1 MLIKYVQRF
10 HLILFLLVI
19 TYGCSSNPNSKFDN
33 RLNEWMNGS
42 KSNERNIRQKKMFEQ
57 LYGWDKA
64 REKGMKYCKLLTEGV
79 TEQEILVTESVA
91 DKELIEQ
98 GKITQVQSDDLF
110 LLHIAIRYAAI
121 DAYCPQFKNNSL
133 NK

>member
-33 RLNEWMNGS
+33 KLNEWMNSS
-42 KSNERNIRQKKMFEQ
+42 KIDERNIRQKKMFDQ

-79 TEQEILVTESVA
+79 TEQEILVTESLAVEGA
-91 DKELIEQ
+91 TKELKRLLDKHYSPQTLLIKWHLIANRCHHFQ
-98 GKITQVQSDDLF
+98 DQF
-110 LLHIAIRYAAI
+110 LAL
-121 DAYCPQFKNNSL
+121 
-133 NK
+133 